1 LNLWVQTYL
10 IADCLLKQSLMLGVY
25 KLQRKK
31 RLMIPILFL
40 LPSIIFLATFVYI
53 PLIQNFYN
61 SFFDFSVFS
70 QTKTFVGLE
79 NFKILLSDKVVSV
92 ALLNN
97 FKYAVISVVFQV
109 GFALVLAYILEN
121 HVFRRVAPFFRVV
134 YFMPV
139 MISISVIALLFG
151 FVYNPQMGLLN
162 SFLEL
167 VGLESLAK
175 VWLGNST
182 TAIYAVIAMSQWQSI
197 GFIMMLFIVAIQK
210 IPKELYEAADIDGA
224 GSIRKFFSVTVP
236 QVKETIFVNTLITI
250 TGSMLV
256 FNEPYIL
263 TNGGPGF
270 SSMTMSVHM
279 YQVGFV
285 KDNMGYA
292 STLAVIIFLLTA
304 ILALI
309 QIRISRTGK
318 DD

>member
-1 LNLWVQTYL
+1 
-10 IADCLLKQSLMLGVY
+10 MY
-25 KLQRKK
+25 KRKFN
-31 RLMIPILFL
+31 MIPVLFL
-40 LPSIIFLATFVYI
+40 LPSVIFLLIFVYF

-70 QTKTFVGLE
+70 KTKSFVGLDH
-79 NFKILLSDKVVSV
+79 FKELLTDKVVSV
-92 ALLNN
+92 SLLNN
-97 FKYAVISVVFQV
+97 IKYIIISVILQV
-109 GFALVLAYILEN
+109 GFALVLAYILEDK
-121 HVFRRVAPFFRVV
+121 VFSRFAPFFRVV
-134 YFMPV
+134 YFIPV

-151 FVYNPQMGLLN
+151 FVYNPQMGILN
-162 SFLEL
+162 SFL
-167 VGLESLAK
+167 GLIGLDSLAE

-197 GFIMMLFIVAIQK
+197 GFITMLFIVSIQK
-210 IPKELYEAADIDGA
+210 IPKDMYEAAEIDGA
-224 GSIRKFFSVTVP
+224 GKIRKFFSITVP
-236 QVKETIFVNTLITI
+236 QVREAIFVNTLITI

-279 YQVGFV
+279 YQTGFV

-292 STLAVIIFLLTA
+292 STLAIIIFILTA
-304 ILALI
+304 VLALV

-318 DD
+318 GD

>member
-1 LNLWVQTYL
+1 
-10 IADCLLKQSLMLGVY
+10 MY
-25 KLQRKK
+25 KRKFN
-31 RLMIPILFL
+31 MIPVLFL
-40 LPSIIFLATFVYI
+40 LPSVIFLLIFVYF

-70 QTKTFVGLE
+70 KTKSFVGLDH
-79 NFKILLSDKVVSV
+79 FKELLTDKVVSV
-92 ALLNN
+92 SLLNN
-97 FKYAVISVVFQV
+97 IKYIIISVILQV
-109 GFALVLAYILEN
+109 GFALVLAYILEDK
-121 HVFRRVAPFFRVV
+121 VFSRFAPFFRVV
-134 YFMPV
+134 YFIPV

-151 FVYNPQMGLLN
+151 FVYNPQMGILN

-167 VGLESLAK
+167 IGLDSLAE

-197 GFIMMLFIVAIQK
+197 GFITMLFIVSIQK
-210 IPKELYEAADIDGA
+210 IPKDMYEAAEIDGA
-224 GSIRKFFSVTVP
+224 GKIRKFFSITVP
-236 QVKETIFVNTLITI
+236 QVREAIFVNTLITI

-279 YQVGFV
+279 YQTGFV

-292 STLAVIIFLLTA
+292 STLAIIIFILTA
-304 ILALI
+304 VLALV

-318 DD
+318 GD

>member
-1 LNLWVQTYL
+1 
-10 IADCLLKQSLMLGVY
+10 
-25 KLQRKK
+25 
-31 RLMIPILFL
+31 MIPVLFL
-40 LPSIIFLATFVYI
+40 LPSVIFLLIFVYF

-70 QTKTFVGLE
+70 KTKSFVGLDH
-79 NFKILLSDKVVSV
+79 FKELLTDKVVSV
-92 ALLNN
+92 SLLNN
-97 FKYAVISVVFQV
+97 IKYIIISVILQV
-109 GFALVLAYILEN
+109 GFALVLAYILEDK
-121 HVFRRVAPFFRVV
+121 VFSRFAPFFRVV
-134 YFMPV
+134 YFIPV

-151 FVYNPQMGLLN
+151 FVYNPQMGILN

-167 VGLESLAK
+167 IGLDSLAE

-197 GFIMMLFIVAIQK
+197 GFITMLFIVSIQK
-210 IPKELYEAADIDGA
+210 IPKDMYEAAEIDGA
-224 GSIRKFFSVTVP
+224 GKIRKFFSITVP
-236 QVKETIFVNTLITI
+236 QVREAIFVNTLITI

-279 YQVGFV
+279 YQTGFV

-292 STLAVIIFLLTA
+292 STLAIIIFILTA
-304 ILALI
+304 VLALV

-318 DD
+318 GD

>member
-1 LNLWVQTYL
+1 
-10 IADCLLKQSLMLGVY
+10 MH
-25 KLQRKK
+25 RKK
-31 RLMIPILFL
+31 MKIIPILFL
-40 LPSIIFLATFVYI
+40 LPSILFLTTFVYV

-70 QTKTFVGLE
+70 PTKTFVGWD
-79 NFKILLSDKVVSV
+79 NFKILLTDKVISV

-97 FKYAVISVVFQV
+97 FKYAIISVALQV
-109 GFALVLAYILEN
+109 GLALVLAYILEDK
-121 HVFRRVAPFFRVV
+121 VFNRVAPFFRVV

-167 VGLESLAK
+167 IGLESIAE

-224 GSIRKFFSVTVP
+224 GKIRKFFSVTVP
-236 QVKETIFVNTLITI
+236 QVKEAIFVNTLITI

-279 YQVGFV
+279 YQEGFV

-292 STLAVIIFLLTA
+292 SALAVIIFVITALLA
-304 ILALI
+304 IV
-309 QIRISRTGK
+309 QIRLSRTGK

>member
-1 LNLWVQTYL
+1 
-10 IADCLLKQSLMLGVY
+10 ML
-25 KLQRKK
+25 RKK
-31 RLMIPILFL
+31 KILPILFL
-40 LPSIIFLATFVYI
+40 LPSFALLLIFVYI
-53 PLIQNFYN
+53 PLLQNFYN

-79 NFKILLSDKVVSV
+79 NFKVLLTDKVVSV
-92 ALLNN
+92 ALINN
-97 FKYAVISVVFQV
+97 VKYMIISVILQV
-109 GFALVLAYILEN
+109 GFALVLAYILEDK
-121 HVFRRVAPFFRVV
+121 VFSRLAPFLRVV
-134 YFMPV
+134 YFIPV

-167 VGLESLAK
+167 VGLDSFAE
-175 VWLGNST
+175 VWLGKPK

-197 GFIMMLFIVAIQK
+197 GFVTMLFIVAIQK

-224 GSIRKFFSVTVP
+224 GKIRKFFSITVP
-236 QVKETIFVNTLITI
+236 QVRESIFVNTLITI

-279 YQVGFV
+279 YQTGFV

-292 STLAVIIFLLTA
+292 STLAIVIFILTA
-304 ILALI
+304 VLALV
-309 QIRISRTGK
+309 QIRLSRTGK

>member
-1 LNLWVQTYL
+1 
-10 IADCLLKQSLMLGVY
+10 MY
-25 KLQRKK
+25 KRKFN
-31 RLMIPILFL
+31 MIPVLFL
-40 LPSIIFLATFVYI
+40 LPSVIFLLIFVYF

-70 QTKTFVGLE
+70 KTKSFVGLDH
-79 NFKILLSDKVVSV
+79 FKELLTDKVVSV
-92 ALLNN
+92 SLLNN
-97 FKYAVISVVFQV
+97 IKYIIISVILQV
-109 GFALVLAYILEN
+109 GFALVLAYILEDK
-121 HVFRRVAPFFRVV
+121 VFSRFAPFFRVV
-134 YFMPV
+134 YFIPV

-151 FVYNPQMGLLN
+151 FVYNPQMGILN

-167 VGLESLAK
+167 IGLDSLAE

-197 GFIMMLFIVAIQK
+197 GFITMLFIVSIQK
-210 IPKELYEAADIDGA
+210 IPKDMYEAAEIDGA
-224 GSIRKFFSVTVP
+224 GKIRKFFSITVP
-236 QVKETIFVNTLITI
+236 QVREAIFVNTLITI

-279 YQVGFV
+279 YQTGFV

-292 STLAVIIFLLTA
+292 STLAIIIFILTA
-304 ILALI
+304 VLALI

-318 DD
+318 GD

>member
-1 LNLWVQTYL
+1 
-10 IADCLLKQSLMLGVY
+10 MLR
-25 KLQRKK
+25 RKK
-31 RLMIPILFL
+31 ILPILFL
-40 LPSIIFLATFVYI
+40 LPSLAFLLIFVYI
-53 PLIQNFYN
+53 PLLQNFYN

-79 NFKILLSDKVVSV
+79 NFKVLLTDKVVSV
-92 ALLNN
+92 ALINN
-97 FKYAVISVVFQV
+97 VKYAIISVVLQV
-109 GFALVLAYILEN
+109 GFALVLAYILEDK
-121 HVFRRVAPFFRVV
+121 VFSRLAPFLRVV
-134 YFMPV
+134 YFVPV

-162 SFLEL
+162 SFLDL
-167 VGLESLAK
+167 VGLDSLAK
-175 VWLGNST
+175 VWLGKPN

-197 GFIMMLFIVAIQK
+197 GFITMLFIVAIQK

-224 GSIRKFFSVTVP
+224 GKIRKFFSITVP
-236 QVKETIFVNTLITI
+236 QVRESIFVNTLITI

-263 TNGGPGF
+263 TSGGPGF

-279 YQVGFV
+279 YQTGFV

-292 STLAVIIFLLTA
+292 STLAMVIFILTA
-304 ILALI
+304 VLALV
-309 QIRISRTGK
+309 QIRLSRTGK